1 MATVKKRAHLSIDK
15 KFEVIKY
22 AADHP
27 GVGVR
32 AIGEQ
37 FKIGK
42 TQVSD
47 ILKNKDSFY
56 PNGFWVK
63 SGNPPKAS

>member
-1 MATVKKRAHLSIDK
+1 MATAKKRVHLSINK
-15 KFEVIKY
+15 NVEVIKY

-47 ILKNKDSFY
+47 ILKNKDTFY
-56 PNGFWVK
+56 PNGF
-63 SGNPPKAS
+63 